1 MYKTLVISILF
12 LCFFSLSLSAQN
24 YKAAVGIRLGTEIG
38 ITGKYRI
45 GERSTLEGMLQ
56 TSFRYPSSQFSLLYE
71 RHYPIIT
78 KGLNMYLGVG
88 PHIGW
93 YAPPETTTTD
103 IKFGI
108 SPIAGAELTLGKL
121 NFSWDMKP
129 TINLVGGYR
138 ILELETAISV
148 RYILVKRTKK
158 AKSSNW
164 KFWEKG
170 SSGSKKSGK
179 SRKV

>member
-1 MYKTLVISILF
+1 MHKTLVISILF
-12 LCFFSLSLSAQN
+12 LSFCSLSLSAQN

-78 KGLNMYLGVG
+78 KGLNMYLGIG

-93 YAPPETTTTD
+93 YAPPETTQTD
-103 IKFGI
+103 IKLGI
-108 SPIAGAELTLGKL
+108 SPIAGAELTLGKF
-121 NFSWDMKP
+121 NISWDMKP
-129 TINLVGGYR
+129 TVNLKGGYR

-148 RYILVKRTKK
+148 RYILIKRTKNS
-158 AKSSNW
+158 KSSNW
-164 KFWEKG
+164 KFWERN
-170 SSGSKKSGK
+170 SSGSNKRRKPGK
-179 SRKV
+179 A

>member
-1 MYKTLVISILF
+1 MSSSFLL
-12 LCFFSLSLSAQN
+12 LCFYSLSLSAQN
-24 YKAAVGIRLGTEIG
+24 YKAAVGIRLGTEVG
-38 ITGKYRI
+38 ITGQFRI

-56 TSFRYPSSQFSLLYE
+56 TSFRYPSSQFSVLYE

-93 YAPPETTTTD
+93 YAPPETSQTD

-148 RYILVKRTKK
+148 RYILVKRSKNS
-158 AKSSNW
+158 KSSNW
-164 KFWEKG
+164 KFWERN
-170 SSGSKKSGK
+170 SSGSKKRGRSGK
-179 SRKV
+179 A

>member
-1 MYKTLVISILF
+1 MLKPFFICLLF
-12 LCFFSLSLSAQN
+12 LSICFSNLYAQN
-24 YKAAVGIRLGTEIG
+24 YKAAVGIRLGTEVG

-45 GERSTLEGMLQ
+45 GERSTLEGILQ
-56 TSFRYPSSQFSLLYE
+56 TSFRYPTSQFTVLYE

-108 SPIAGAELTLGKL
+108 SPIAGAEITLGKL
-121 NFSWDMKP
+121 NLSWDMKP
-129 TINLVGGYR
+129 TINLVGGHR
-138 ILELETAISV
+138 ILEMETAISV
-148 RYILVKRTKK
+148 RYILVKKVKK
-158 AKSSNW
+158 AKPSW

-170 SSGSKKSGK
+170 NSSGSKKSGK
-179 SRKV
+179 PRKV